1 MNNRFFTLGLALLLF
16 VMVTPGMLLGA
27 DAEPASVRWSVRPL
41 AEVALHQVPE
51 LDRDLLAREDLDR
64 QEQGLPYRFAFPEE
78 VSLTPDDAGTWETLP
93 SGRSLWRLRINSPGV
108 LSLNLGFTRF
118 WLPHGARMLVY
129 PASGG
134 GPVLAFDESDNADH
148 GELWTSVLL
157 AEEVVVELEVDPDLG
172 WQVDLELTSIGQ
184 GYRFF
189 GEDLSDKSGSCNID
203 VICEEGDPWRDEI
216 ATVGVFSRNGFI
228 LCTGFMIN
236 NTAEDGTPYFLT
248 AYHCNVRANV
258 APTVVVYWNYES
270 PTCGQQDGG
279 SFDDSQSGSTLRAEY
294 ETSDVTLLELDNT
307 PDPAFNVKYAG
318 WNRSDSVPTSAVAIH
333 HPSTDEK
340 SISFENDPLS
350 ITTYQGMTNPGDG
363 THLRVLDWDLGTTEG
378 GSSGS
383 PLFDQ
388 DHFVVGQLHGG
399 AAACGNDLPDWYAR
413 FFVSWTGGGTSE
425 TRLSDWL
432 DPPPGTGAMTLET
445 IDPLGSNFVVTP
457 STGFESSGIQ
467 GGAFDPEEMV
477 YTLTN
482 TGDGVAQFT
491 ATVPDSWLTV
501 SPGSGSIS
509 IGGTVE
515 VIVGLGASA
524 VNLGVGRHESLL
536 EITNTESGGGST
548 DRPIIVIVSSNKPKI
563 IGAVPNPFGNG
574 AVAETEIRFTMGGAA
589 TVSARIVDILGR
601 RVKDLGSMTAVAGE
615 NHFTWD
621 GTGQDGALQA
631 SGAYIFIMETLGRE
645 EKISIMLIH

>member
-1 MNNRFFTLGLALLLF
+1 MNNRFITLGLALLLL
-16 VMVTPGMLLGA
+16 VIPGLVLGA
-27 DAEPASVRWSVRPL
+27 DAEPASVRWPVRPL
-41 AEVALHQVPE
+41 AEVARHLAPE
-51 LDRDLLAREDLDR
+51 LDRDVLAREDLDR
-64 QEQGLPYRFAFPEE
+64 QEQGLPDRFALPEE
-78 VSLTPDDAGTWETLP
+78 VALTPNGAGTWETLP
-93 SGRSLWRLRINSPGV
+93 SGRSLWRLRIHSPGV

-118 WLPHGARMLVY
+118 WLPPGARMLVY
-129 PASGG
+129 PTNGGG

-157 AEEVVVELEVDPDLG
+157 TEEVVVELEVDPGLR
-172 WQVDLELTSIGQ
+172 WQVDLELTSIGR

-189 GEDLSDKSGSCNID
+189 GEDLSDKSGECNID

-216 ATVGVFSRNGFI
+216 DTVGVYSIGGSTF
-228 LCTGFMIN
+228 CTGFMVN
-236 NTAEDGTPYFLT
+236 NTAVDGKPYFMT
-248 AYHCNVRANV
+248 AYHCDIRAGL
-258 APTVVVYWNYES
+258 APSVVVYWNFQS
-270 PTCGQQDGG
+270 PVCGQQDGG
-279 SFDDSQSGSTLRAEY
+279 SHDDNQNGSTLRAEY
-294 ETSDVTLLELDNT
+294 LTTDVTLLELDDL

-318 WNRSDSVPTSAVAIH
+318 WNRSNSVPTSAVAIH
-333 HPSTDEK
+333 HPRTDEK

-350 ITTYQGMTNPGDG
+350 VTSNSGTASPGDG
-363 THLRVLDWDLGTTEG
+363 THLRVADWDLGTTEG

-388 DHFVVGQLHGG
+388 DHYVVGQLHGG
-399 AAACGNDLPDWYAR
+399 QAACGNDLPDWYAW
-413 FFVSWTGGGTSE
+413 FHMSWDGGGTTDS
-425 TRLSDWL
+425 RLSEWL
-432 DPPPGTGAMTLET
+432 DPLGTGALTLET
-445 IDPLGSNFVVTP
+445 FDPLGSSFVVTP

-482 TGDGVAQFT
+482 TGDTVAQFT
-491 ATVPDSWLTV
+491 ATVPDPWLTV
-501 SPGSGSIS
+501 APGSGSIS
-509 IGGTVE
+509 IGGTVD
-515 VIVGLGASA
+515 VTVALGASA
-524 VNLGVGRHESLL
+524 VNLGVGRHESVL

-548 DRPIIVIVSSNKPKI
+548 DRPITVTVSSNEPKI
-563 IGAVPNPFGNG
+563 IGVVPNPFGNG
-574 AVAETEIRFTMGGAA
+574 AVPETEIRFTMGGAA
-589 TVSARIVDILGR
+589 AVTARIVDILGR